1 MCISDALACTGT
13 AESTS
18 PHGGYIALQST
29 ACEWALK
36 DRLKQALVVQ
46 QMAFQNSMD
55 MNMSTPLVGKP
66 DRDFAVEMISHH
78 QVTPA
83 AQSRR
88 CECEAML

>member
-1 MCISDALACTGT
+1 MCLPDALACTGT
-13 AESTS
+13 AQSIS
-18 PHGGYIALQST
+18 QSRGNVFLQSP

-36 DRLKQALVVQ
+36 DRLKQALLVQ

-66 DRDFAVEMISHH
+66 DRDFAVDMISHH